1 MCNENHDIEDCT
13 YYLQKT
19 MKERS
24 KFLFKD
30 KLCYGYLKTVT
41 KEHSAKTC
49 SSKISCKV
57 CNEKHMTTIQGYLRK
72 TTAINS
78 DKGLTHDGKNQES
91 VKCASVNTGTDLIS
105 MCVVPIK
112 VQYVNFGKVLETHA
126 LSDSCSQGTF
136 ILETLIN
143 NLGVQGKK
151 TSITIKTLNGVVTNK
166 VMLVKRLKV
175 LSGNGDLYDWLELPD
190 SYTKKYLPVDKEDV
204 ETPSKL
210 KQ

>member
-19 MKERS
+19 MAERS
-24 KFLFKD
+24 KFLFKN

-41 KEHSAKTC
+41 KKHSAKTC
-49 SSKISCKV
+49 SSKNIL
-57 CNEKHMTTIQGYLRK
+57 QGYLRK

-112 VQYVNFGKVLETHA
+112 VQ
-126 LSDSCSQGTF
+126 
-136 ILETLIN
+136 
-143 NLGVQGKK
+143 
-151 TSITIKTLNGVVTNK
+151 
-166 VMLVKRLKV
+166 
-175 LSGNGDLYDWLELPD
+175 
-190 SYTKKYLPVDKEDV
+190 
-204 ETPSKL
+204 
-210 KQ
+210 

>member
-1 MCNENHDIEDCT
+1 
-13 YYLQKT
+13 
-19 MKERS
+19 
-24 KFLFKD
+24 
-30 KLCYGYLKTVT
+30 
-41 KEHSAKTC
+41 
-49 SSKISCKV
+49 
-57 CNEKHMTTIQGYLRK
+57 MTTIQGYLRK

-78 DKGLTHDGKNQES
+78 DKRLTHDGKNQES

-112 VQYVNFGKVLETHA
+112 MQYVNFGKVLETHA

-143 NLGVQGKK
+143 NLGVEGKK
-151 TSITIKTLNGVVTNK
+151 TSIIMKTLNGVVTNK

-175 LSGNGDLYDWLELPD
+175 LSANDDLYDWLELPD
-190 SYTKKYLPVDKEDV
+190 RYTKKCLPVYKEDV
-204 ETPSKL
+204 EAPSNL

>member
-19 MKERS
+19 MEERS
-24 KFLFKD
+24 KFLFKN
-30 KLCYGYLKTVT
+30 KLCYGYLKAVT
-41 KEHSAKTC
+41 KKHSAKTC
-49 SSKISCKV
+49 SSKNIL
-57 CNEKHMTTIQGYLRK
+57 QGYLRK

-143 NLGVQGKK
+143 NLGVEGKK
-151 TSITIKTLNGVVTNK
+151 TSITIKTLNRVVTNK

-175 LSGNGDLYDWLELPD
+175 LSGNDDLYDWLKLPD
-190 SYTKKYLPVDKEDV
+190 RYTKKYLPVYKEDV
-204 ETPSKL
+204 EAPSKL